1 MVRVGPM
8 RALLLIVALQLA
20 SVGAARATI
29 FADQEMSP
37 RARALGGCYAG
48 LSADAT
54 GIYYNPAGLAD
65 VETYDLYGSIY
76 QPFGYAFSRV
86 SAFALAVPTAEW
98 GTVAFGYNDF
108 RVEYENT
115 TLSIER
121 AFTFSHALV
130 LMEDLAS
137 SLAFGYSLNLYN
149 LDYPTPSVSGIDLG
163 SQSVFGLDVG
173 FVARLRQR
181 TTAGVFAKNL
191 NNPELGESHAT
202 DLPQR
207 VSGGIA
213 YQPYAGVITA
223 AEVEKE
229 IGEDVQ
235 FHGGMEFQI
244 AEPLCLRFGAQSKP
258 NLFNVGAGLNYRN
271 VKVDVTYTHHPVLDA
286 TIHTGLGVRF

>member
-1 MVRVGPM
+1 VVRVGPM
-8 RALLLIVALQLA
+8 RALLLIVAVQLA
-20 SVGAARATI
+20 LAGAARATI

-37 RARALGGCYAG
+37 RARALGGAYAG

-65 VETYDLYGSIY
+65 VEMVDLFGSIY

-86 SAFALAVPTAEW
+86 SAFAMAVPTAEW
-98 GTVAFGYNDF
+98 GTIAFGYNDF

-121 AFTFSHALV
+121 AFTFAHGFV
-130 LMEDLAS
+130 LMEDLSS
-137 SLAFGYSLNLYN
+137 SLAFGYALNLYN

-163 SQSVFGLDVG
+163 SQSAFGLDVG
-173 FVARLRQR
+173 FIARLHQR

-191 NNPELGESHAT
+191 NNPEMGETDST

-207 VSGGIA
+207 ISGGIA
-213 YQPYAGVITA
+213 YQPYTGVITV

-229 IGEDVQ
+229 LGEDVQ
-235 FHGGMEFQI
+235 FHGGMEFRI

-258 NLFNVGAGLNYRN
+258 NLFHVGAGLSYRN
-271 VKVDVTYTHHPVLDA
+271 VKIDVTYTHHPVLDA
-286 TIHTGLGVRF
+286 TLHTGLGVSF

>member
-8 RALLLIVALQLA
+8 RALLLIVAVQLA
-20 SVGAARATI
+20 LAGAARATI

-37 RARALGGCYAG
+37 RARALGGAYAG

-65 VETYDLYGSIY
+65 VEMVDLFGSIY

-86 SAFALAVPTAEW
+86 SAYAMAVPTAEW
-98 GTVAFGYNDF
+98 GTIAFGYNDF

-121 AFTFSHALV
+121 AFTFAHGFV
-130 LMEDLAS
+130 LMEDLSS
-137 SLAFGYSLNLYN
+137 SLAFGYALNLYN

-163 SQSVFGLDVG
+163 SQSAFGLVVG
-173 FVARLRQR
+173 FIARLHQR

-191 NNPELGESHAT
+191 NNPEMGETDST

-207 VSGGIA
+207 ISGGIA
-213 YQPYAGVITA
+213 YQPYTGVITV

-229 IGEDVQ
+229 LGEDVQ
-235 FHGGMEFQI
+235 FHGGMEFRI

-258 NLFNVGAGLNYRN
+258 NLFHVGAGLSYRN
-271 VKVDVTYTHHPVLDA
+271 VKIDVTYTHHPVLDA
-286 TIHTGLGVRF
+286 TLHTGLGVSF